1 MLNAGELCGALDQG
15 RKEFINLCVIAR
27 PRFSNGCEFECLID
41 QVSGKLVDILLICT
55 ELRAM
60 GGSISW
66 SRSCGI
72 SGLEG
77 YSPVRLR
84 PGEFSILGQLM

>member
-41 QVSGKLVDILLICT
+41 QVAGKPVDILLICT
-55 ELRAM
+55 ELQAKS
-60 GGSISW
+60 GSISW
-66 SRSCGI
+66 CSSCEI
-72 SGLEG
+72 SEA
-77 YSPVRLR
+77 
-84 PGEFSILGQLM
+84 